1 MNILI
6 PCCPKL
12 IKDGFASK
20 ISTYFIKAKDLPCN
34 NVKDFFKTSFQYN
47 AVLPMTAAVQGTDT
61 ESFYQKLGLGSL
73 QKRYKL

>member
-1 MNILI
+1 MALHQKFQHIL
-6 PCCPKL
+6 PRQ
-12 IKDGFASK
+12 
-20 ISTYFIKAKDLPCN
+20 KAKDLPCN

-47 AVLPMTAAVQGTDT
+47 AVLPMTAAVQGTDS